1 MSFFLC
7 GFYVNNVSAL
17 DDITVTYS
25 KSSLPSYLFSDVSA
39 DVRSQYK
46 YLKVDCI
53 LPDGSS
59 CNFGAYNSSNSFA
72 GTLFDVEVYLDS
84 SSTVC
89 GSFAVFPSSSP
100 SFFELC
106 SYNSFNSSVS
116 AFPRF
121 VRKYNRSLSSDTRDY
136 SFTFTLMESLPAA
149 DCPVCEECQV
159 CPAIPENPYDDKFDK
174 IITAIYVCAAT
185 ILVVYFFYCIYRMI
199 IKSAGSV

>member
-1 MSFFLC
+1 MKCFRSPLFCLAFLLVSFFLC

-84 SSTVC
+84 S
-89 GSFAVFPSSSP
+89 
-100 SFFELC
+100 
-106 SYNSFNSSVS
+106 
-116 AFPRF
+116 
-121 VRKYNRSLSSDTRDY
+121 
-136 SFTFTLMESLPAA
+136 TFTLMESLPAA